1 MHMEYRRNLGRLFAM
16 VGKAPA
22 HSQMRHAL
30 GTVLIPAGVAIAGI
44 LGLNF
49 DENLE
54 PFNFLAFAVGL
65 PIILLMIRVQWSI
78 EALLLLKTSD
88 FYADKAPK
96 RRALLMPVVTWLGA
110 VCPEIV
116 FAILIPQWWLTLL
129 LVGSLFLQLEN
140 CTWFVW
146 QIASSSLVEDM
157 PGD

>member
-1 MHMEYRRNLGRLFAM
+1 MEYRRNLGRLFAM

-22 HSQMRHAL
+22 HSQMRHAF

-65 PIILLMIRVQWSI
+65 PMILLMVRVQWSI

-88 FYADKAPK
+88 FCADKAPT

-116 FAILIPQWWLTLL
+116 FAILIPQWWLTFL

-146 QIASSSLVEDM
+146 QIASNSLAKDTQDE
-157 PGD
+157 